1 MTTIRAQ
8 QNECRTLDQKREREM
23 ERAADKQEQREL
35 REAERQELQAQFQ
48 VLDAKYTKVVAM
60 VQSGELKATLK
71 KIREA
76 ASKHES
82 LSRKLGLLRK
92 QLTTAEPGDRSQGI
106 ADQIELSELE
116 QVELCLSLVEFRS
129 EAREL
134 ANVDGV
140 QLNAEQLREDVK

>member
-1 MTTIRAQ
+1 MTLTLS
-8 QNECRTLDQKREREM
+8 NHKSCRFLVTFNYGLFK
-23 ERAADKQEQREL
+23 K
-35 REAERQELQAQFQ
+35 
-48 VLDAKYTKVVAM
+48 K
-60 VQSGELKATLK
+60 TLK

-116 QVELCLSLVEFRS
+116 QAELCLSLVEFRS